1 MFTVQMFIF
10 RCLEISTEQQ
20 KATVTK
26 RLEILLDG
34 FRVQRFGSFL
44 KKLILVSS
52 KDALNWSKVTVE
64 IFIKF
69 QINAV
74 RLNSLFFN
82 EITASQKQITF

>member
-52 KDALNWSKVTVE
+52 KDALNWSKVTVV
-64 IFIKF
+64 IY
-69 QINAV
+69 
-74 RLNSLFFN
+74 L
-82 EITASQKQITF
+82 